1 MSLAVSDQRISKRL
15 SVYKTE
21 VCSVGRPRL
30 VVWSPESRA
39 CLSSSASVLLCT
51 LERLFLLR
59 VLKKPIANTE
69 HLLWCFSVIVM
80 TFKAYVTAVM
90 HKLTCF
96 VSQGKVRTAIR
107 KGGQFCYSFV
117 ENLLLYLC
125 AKNYRNTKW
134 FDNNKNGAIFWLH
147 SVDLFQKR

>member
-1 MSLAVSDQRISKRL
+1 MTVSLQNW
-15 SVYKTE
+15 
-21 VCSVGRPRL
+21 G
-30 VVWSPESRA
+30 
-39 CLSSSASVLLCT
+39 LLCWEAT
-51 LERLFLLR
+51 SGGVKSGVSCVSQQLSLSALVHAWCARKIVFIAC
-59 VLKKPIANTE
+59 LKKPIANTE
-69 HLLWCFSVIVM
+69 RLLWCFSVIVM

-117 ENLLLYLC
+117 ENLLLYLF

-134 FDNNKNGAIFWLH
+134 FDKNKNGAIFWLH